1 MELELLT
8 LMNFKNIGAT
18 NFNDLF
24 NAIDVM
30 FGKALE
36 IPSLENELFF
46 NK

>member
-24 NAIDVM
+24 NSIDVM

-36 IPSLENELFF
+36 ISSLENELFY